1 MSTLSSKDLDLLA
14 LSMSWAKNNELQG
27 AFIVIQALWKKYP
40 NNYDLFFHFI
50 NLYEQ
55 LDPIQ
60 TFTLLSDVLSGDEK
74 WQEFYYPLKNNERA
88 FLFEKHGLLAL
99 KLKDEVAASESLK
112 RAASLGRDTLPLW
125 GTLSYLLALS
135 KDITLSTKS
144 LCRALELYKEPS
156 LFEGESQ
163 KFINEDLFL
172 HVCLTLFPQIPPK
185 DVTKLFALVKNT
197 FPNRPWLLELQ
208 DIVAKVTSKMPIAL
222 SGDHNAS
229 ADKKNW

>member
-1 MSTLSSKDLDLLA
+1 MSTISSKDLELLN
-14 LSMSWAKNNELQG
+14 LSTIWAKNNELQG
-27 AFIVIQALWKKYP
+27 AFIVVQALWKKYP
-40 NNYDLFFHFI
+40 NHFELFFRFI

-60 TFTLLSDVLSGDEK
+60 AFTLLSDVLSGDEK
-74 WQEFYYPLKNNERA
+74 WQDFLYPLKNEERSL
-88 FLFEKHGLLAL
+88 LFEKHGLLAL
-99 KLKDEVAASESLK
+99 KLKDELAATESLK

-125 GTLSYLLALS
+125 GTLSYLLALG
-135 KDITLSTKS
+135 KDIHLSTKS

-156 LFEGESQ
+156 LFEDESQ

-172 HVCLTLFPQIPPK
+172 HVCLTLFPQIAPK
-185 DVTKLFALVKNT
+185 EVTKLFLLVKNT
-197 FPNRPWLLELQ
+197 FPNRPWLVELQ
-208 DIVAKVTSKMPIAL
+208 DIVAKVNVKMPIAL